1 MISRRSLLNNLMAAA
16 AGIVVSPNLLLA
28 SANPTNRIPWK
39 NWSGSQVCYPEFRK
53 APATIEALQELIVS
67 SKGQI
72 RPVGSGHSFT
82 PLVPTNDTI
91 VSLSKLSGLVGHD
104 TEKNQATILAGT
116 RLGDIGE
123 PLASVGQALLNMPDI
138 DEQSLAGA
146 LGTATHG
153 TGRNIGCMS
162 SFVEGLKLMTANGE
176 IIECSR
182 TKNTDIFNAARVNL
196 GALGV
201 VTEVTMQNAPKYRL
215 KRETTWMPIEEIL
228 ESAEHISNNN
238 RNFEFYYIP
247 FTGMGFTDVQN
258 ITTEPV
264 SETDKLDQNDGAEDL
279 KIARDM
285 LSWSPK
291 IREFVLGTYMKT
303 ISKEITI
310 ANSWQ
315 NYASERNVR
324 FNEMEYHLPRENMV
338 KAFTEIKNVVEKNFP
353 EVFFPFEIRYIQG
366 DDIWLSPFYGRET
379 CSIAVHRFFEE
390 DYKPLYAAVEPILKK
405 YEGRPHWGKINTMNT
420 QQFKQHYAKWDDFN
434 EVRRQL
440 DPQGKFLNQYLKS
453 LFV

>member
-28 SANPTNRIPWK
+28 SSNPTNRIPWK

-53 APATIEALQELIVS
+53 APATIEALQELIIS

-104 TEKNQATILAGT
+104 EEKNQATILAGT

-176 IIECSR
+176 IIECNR

-279 KIARDM
+279 KLARDM

>member
-28 SANPTNRIPWK
+28 SSNPTNRIPWK

-104 TEKNQATILAGT
+104 AEKNQATILAGT

-176 IIECSR
+176 IIECNR

-279 KIARDM
+279 KLARDM

>member
-1 MISRRSLLNNLMAAA
+1 MAAA

-28 SANPTNRIPWK
+28 SSNPTNRIPWK

-53 APATIEALQELIVS
+53 APATIEALQELIIS

-104 TEKNQATILAGT
+104 EEKNQATILAGT

-176 IIECSR
+176 IIECNR

-279 KIARDM
+279 KLARDM

-338 KAFTEIKNVVEKNFP
+338 KAFAEIKNVVEKNFP

>member
-1 MISRRSLLNNLMAAA
+1 MVSRRSLLNNLMMAA
-16 AGIVVSPNLLLA
+16 AGIAVSPNLVLA
-28 SANPTNRIPWK
+28 AGDKSKRIPWK

-53 APATIEALQELIVS
+53 APASVEELQSLITS
-67 SKGQI
+67 AKGKI
-72 RPVGSGHSFT
+72 RPVGAGHSFM
-82 PLVPTNDTI
+82 PLVPTDDTI
-91 VSLSKLSGLVGHD
+91 LSLSRLSGVVSHD
-104 TEKNQATILAGT
+104 ASKNQATIWAGT

-123 PLASVGQALLNMPDI
+123 PLADTGQALLNMPDI
-138 DEQSLAGA
+138 DEQTLAGA

-153 TGRNIGCMS
+153 TGENIGCMS
-162 SFVEGLKLMTANGE
+162 SFVEGLQLVTASGE
-176 IIECSR
+176 ILECSR
-182 TKNTDIFNAARVNL
+182 TQNPEIFNAARVNL

-201 VTEVTMQNAPKYRL
+201 VTQVTMQNTPKYRL
-215 KRETTWMPIEEIL
+215 KRETTWLPIEDIL
-228 ESAEHISNNN
+228 EQTESLASNN
-238 RNFEFYYIP
+238 RNYEFYYIP

-264 SETDKLDQNDGAEDL
+264 SATDKIDQNDGAEDL
-279 KIARDM
+279 KLARDM

-291 IREFVLGTYMKT
+291 LREFVLGTYMKT
-303 ISKEITI
+303 ISKEVTI

-338 KAFTEIKNVVEKNFP
+338 AAFKEIRETVENNFP

-379 CSIAVHRFFEE
+379 CSIAVHRFFQE
-390 DYKPLYAAVEPILKK
+390 DYKPLFAAVEPILQKFG
-405 YEGRPHWGKINTMNT
+405 GRPHWGKLNTMT
-420 QQFKQHYAKWDDFN
+420 AAQLKQHYPKWDEFDQ
-434 EVRRQL
+434 VRRQL
-440 DPQGKFLNQYLKS
+440 DPQGKFLNAYLQT

>member
-28 SANPTNRIPWK
+28 SSNPTNRIPWK

-104 TEKNQATILAGT
+104 AEKNQATILAGT

-176 IIECSR
+176 IIECNR

-228 ESAEHISNNN
+228 ESAEHISSNN

-279 KIARDM
+279 KLARDM

-338 KAFTEIKNVVEKNFP
+338 KAFTEIKNMVEKNFP